1 MSQLRDIIPPTLYR
15 RLQKS
20 WFRRHGWFGNFSS
33 WEEAVKASSGYD
45 TDDIL
50 EKVKKALLKVKN
62 GQAAYERDSVLFD
75 RMEFDWPIVASLNWV
90 AAQHD
95 GRLNVL
101 DVGGSLGST
110 YYQNKNFLDY
120 LKEVKWN
127 IVEQERFVRTG
138 KELFEDGQLRFY
150 DSIDDCL
157 KENTVNLVVLSSVL
171 PYLEDPYGLLETL
184 KEFNFMII
192 DKMPLID
199 SEADR
204 ITIQKVPKGIY
215 NASYP
220 AWFFSEKKFM
230 SYISNHF
237 NIVSDFTRDVNANLA
252 SRFKGFLLTKREL
265 L

>member
-1 MSQLRDIIPPTLYR
+1 MSQLRDITPPILYR

-33 WEEAVKASSGYD
+33 WEEAVKASSGYHN
-45 TDDIL
+45 DDIL
-50 EKVKKALLKVKN
+50 EKVKTALLKVKN

-75 RMEFDWPIVASLNWV
+75 IMEFDWPIAASLNWV

-110 YYQNKNFLDY
+110 YYQNKNLLKY

-138 KELFEDGQLRFY
+138 RELFEDDQLRFY
-150 DSIDDCL
+150 YSIHDCL
-157 KENTVNLVVLSSVL
+157 KENAINVVVLSSVL
-171 PYLEDPYGLLETL
+171 PYLEEPYRLLKTL
-184 KEFNFMII
+184 EEFDFMII

-199 SEADR
+199 SEDDR
-204 ITIQKVPKGIY
+204 ITIQRVPKKIY
-215 NASYP
+215 DASYP
-220 AWFFSEKKFM
+220 AWFFSETKFM
-230 SYISNHF
+230 NYINNHF
-237 NIVSDFTRDVNANLA
+237 NVVADFSREANANLA
-252 SRFKGFLLTKREL
+252 SRFKGFLLTKR
-265 L
+265 